1 MKASKPKGIEVCG
14 TPRFETAKR
23 GPPRR
28 LLWQKQSATLS
39 ELAAVI
45 QRREDVV
52 LRVLEEMRRKGMLEE
67 EEWRCYRLTSI
78 VRDDIKNIFQADQ
91 MEPGLDMWGAP
102 QNQ

>member
-1 MKASKPKGIEVCG
+1 M
-14 TPRFETAKR
+14 
-23 GPPRR
+23 
-28 LLWQKQSATLS
+28 
-39 ELAAVI
+39 I